1 MAKKR
6 RKKKRGINIFIV
18 LAICLGMMGGTYFYT
33 MNAIEKETYRGS
45 SVAYSR
51 NLIKNL
57 DVNSAEYKKAQ
68 KYYTEEE
75 LSSIREGIDLSKVVT
90 ESETIDEQ
98 GLELIKV
105 HGSTYQAF
113 LLLIHHPEDVIVAIN
128 PTLDSAAAGM
138 YLEEYCEAYNA
149 VAGINAG
156 GFEDAGGNGNGGQAW
171 GIVIHEGKLVSG
183 SMNEFTSVIGIN
195 GANRLVVGDMT
206 AAQALEWDVQ
216 EAVTFG
222 PIFIKEFQNVFTTG
236 PHPML
241 NPRTV
246 IGQREDGTF
255 MFLVIDGRQP
265 ISFGSTYQDIIDI
278 MSSYGAMM
286 AANLDG
292 GNSTIMYYNG
302 EVINSTV
309 SIKGGRHL
317 PTAFLVKE
325 HQ

>member
-98 GLELIKV
+98 GLELIKI

-216 EAVTFG
+216 EAVTVG
-222 PIFIKEFQNVFTTG
+222 PIFIK
-236 PHPML
+236 
-241 NPRTV
+241 
-246 IGQREDGTF
+246 
-255 MFLVIDGRQP
+255 
-265 ISFGSTYQDIIDI
+265 
-278 MSSYGAMM
+278 
-286 AANLDG
+286 
-292 GNSTIMYYNG
+292 
-302 EVINSTV
+302 
-309 SIKGGRHL
+309 
-317 PTAFLVKE
+317 
-325 HQ
+325 

>member
-98 GLELIKV
+98 GLELIKI

>member
-6 RKKKRGINIFIV
+6 KNKRGINILIV
-18 LAICLGMMGGTYFYT
+18 LLVCLGMIAGTVFYT
-33 MNAIEKETYRGS
+33 MGAIDKETYRGS
-45 SVAYSR
+45 AVAYSR

-57 DVNSAEYKKAQ
+57 DVNSAEYKKAL
-68 KYYTEEE
+68 KYYTEDEIK
-75 LSSIREGIDLSKVVT
+75 SIKEGVDTSKVIV

-98 GLELIKV
+98 GLEFIKIK
-105 HGSTYQAF
+105 GTTYQAF
-113 LLLIHHPEDVIVAIN
+113 MILIHHPEDVIVAVN
-128 PTLDSAAAGM
+128 PTLDSANSGL

-171 GIVIHEGKLVSG
+171 GIVIHDGKLISG
-183 SMNEFTSVIGIN
+183 GLNEFTSVIGIN
-195 GANRLVVGDMT
+195 GAHRLVVGDMT
-206 AAQALEWDVQ
+206 AQQALDWDVK

-222 PIFIKEFQNVFTTG
+222 PIFIQEFKNVFKGG

-265 ISFGSTYQDIIDI
+265 ISFGSTYQDIINI
-278 MSSYGAMM
+278 MSDYGAMM

-292 GNSTIMYYNG
+292 GNSTIMYYDG
-302 EVINSTV
+302 EIVNSTV
-309 SIKGGRHL
+309 SIRGGRHL

-325 HQ
+325 HE